1 MASRD
6 LGIRLAALGKP
17 LVWNGQSIASVLG
30 RVVATIRR
38 FAKYVTVGAG
48 STVTDFATLWI
59 LTECFTTWYLISS
72 VSGSVLGMLFG
83 FCFNKRWTFPRSQ
96 GGMLQQFSKFGAV
109 VIMGQI
115 LANAGVY
122 CFVEYM
128 GLHYMVAK
136 AISTTAVLLLWGFP
150 ANLLWTFRPE
160 RAGVADTST
169 RADKRSQR

>member
-1 MASRD
+1 MANRD
-6 LGIRLAALGKP
+6 LRNRLAELGRR
-17 LVWNGQSIASVLG
+17 LFWNGQRLASGLG
-30 RVVATIRR
+30 RVVATIRC

-59 LTECFTTWYLISS
+59 LTEFFTTWYLISS
-72 VSGSVLGMLFG
+72 VTGSVLGMLFG

-122 CFVEYM
+122 CFVEYV
-128 GLHYMVAK
+128 GLHYIVAK

-150 ANLLWTFRPE
+150 INLLWTFRPE
-160 RAGVADTST
+160 PAGVADTNI
-169 RADKRSQR
+169 RADERSQR